1 MAQSDENQPFGPSD
15 ASSHASRALVERQA
29 TLPSTQV
36 IQDWLTDDDEEDSIN
51 LRQYWAVIMRR
62 KWTVLTFFAIVVVAG
77 MTATYLTTPIYRAT
91 TTLQIDQEEA
101 KVVQYEQVQ
110 SNAQSSWNT
119 EEYMRTQQEVL
130 RSRAIAERVVN
141 ELNLVEHP
149 LFNGKP
155 KESGLS
161 KLLPWSKR
169 GNPEKEAST
178 ETSIALADKVRGITG
193 AVQGSL
199 TVEPVANSRLLRVSF
214 DSPDAKLTAQVA
226 NAIASVFINHNLAR
240 RMDATAYA
248 KTFLQD
254 RLQQVQAKLEDSEKA
269 LVAFAR
275 QEELIKTTGGENG
288 GDSVDTQVLQG
299 FTGALTQAQQERIK
313 AESLYNSVQGTSI
326 DALSEVTDNKTIQGL
341 KERKSKLEADYQE
354 NLKIYKPAYPKM
366 QQLQSQINETQDA
379 INAEIQNIRAAIKTR
394 YQAALAQEVALSSKV
409 QESKRGI
416 LSEQDRSIQYNILK
430 REVETNRQLYE
441 GLLQRL
447 KEVGVAGGVGTNNI
461 SVVDKAEVPDGPY
474 KPDPRRNLMIAIFL
488 GLAGGIGLAFLFEHL
503 DDTIKQAEDLEQILG
518 LPVLGVIPFSR
529 AQTGGKLYHENYDT
543 RSHFSEAHRSLRTAL
558 QFSTPEGMP
567 KVLMVTSTSMGEG
580 KSTTALSLAMQVAQA
595 GKKVLIIDSDLRKAS
610 LHTNLELE
618 NQTGLTNYLAGSAK
632 PVDITSNTE
641 VPNLFAITSGPLPPN
656 PAELIGSSKMVSL
669 LSLASEKFDHVIV
682 DGPPVL
688 GLADA
693 PLLGSIA
700 DATILVVEVGGTRR
714 DFARGAVKRLRGTR
728 THLIGG
734 VLTKMRSRGHTYD
747 YYYSGH
753 YYQYGGNSEMQQLT

>member
-1 MAQSDENQPFGPSD
+1 MAQSDENQPFGPAAARQSG
-15 ASSHASRALVERQA
+15 ALVERRQS
-29 TLPSTQV
+29 LPSTEV
-36 IQDWLTDDDEEDSIN
+36 IRDWMAEEEEEDSIN

-77 MTATYLTTPIYRAT
+77 MTATYLTTPIYRAS

-101 KVVQYEQVQ
+101 KIVQYEQVQ
-110 SNAQSSWNT
+110 SAAQTGWDT
-119 EEYMRTQQEVL
+119 AEYMRTQQEVL
-130 RSRAIAERVVN
+130 RSRAIAERVVT
-141 ELNLVEHP
+141 ELNLTEHP
-149 LFNGKP
+149 MFNAPP
-155 KESGLS
+155 KKSGLS
-161 KLLPWSKR
+161 RWLPWL
-169 GNPEKEAST
+169 NNEKPAKQ
-178 ETSIALADKVRGITG
+178 ETTLTSSALADKVRDIAGV
-193 AVQGSL
+193 VQGGLS
-199 TVEPVANSRLLRVSF
+199 VEPVANSRLLRVSF
-214 DSPDAKLTAQVA
+214 DSPDAKLASQVA
-226 NAIASVFINHNLAR
+226 NSIASVFINHNLAR

-275 QEELIKTTGGENG
+275 QEELIKASSEKE
-288 GDSVDTQVLQG
+288 GDVNTQVLSG
-299 FTGALTQAQQERIK
+299 FTDALTQAQQERIK
-313 AESLYNSVQGTSI
+313 AEALYNSTQGVSI
-326 DALSEVTDNKTIQGL
+326 EALPEVMENKTIQAL
-341 KERKSKLEADYQE
+341 KDRIQKLEADYQE
-354 NLKIYKPAYPKM
+354 NLKVYKPAYPKM
-366 QQLQSQINETQDA
+366 QQLQTQISETRDA
-379 INAEIQNIRAAIKTR
+379 INAELQNVRSSIKAR
-394 YQAALAQEVALSSKV
+394 YQAAAAQEAALSAKV
-409 QESKRGI
+409 RESKQGI

-461 SVVDKAEVPDGPY
+461 SIVDRAETPGGPY
-474 KPDPRRNLMIAIFL
+474 KPNPRRNLMIAIFL

-503 DDTIKQAEDLEQILG
+503 DDTIKGADELEQLFG

-529 AQTGGKLYHENYDT
+529 TQTGGKLFQENFDT
-543 RSHFSEAHRSLRTAL
+543 RSHFAEAHRSLRTAL

-567 KVLMVTSTSMGEG
+567 KVLMITSTSMGEG
-580 KSTTALSLAMQVAQA
+580 KSTTALSLAMQLAQA

-610 LHTNLELE
+610 LHTNLELD
-618 NQTGLTNYLAGSAK
+618 NQTGLTNYLAGDAK
-632 PVDITSNTE
+632 PVDITSTTE
-641 VPNLFAITSGPLPPN
+641 VPNLYAIPSGPLPPN
-656 PAELIGSSKMVSL
+656 PAELIGSSKMVAL
-669 LSLASEKFDHVIV
+669 LSLAAEKFDAVIV

-714 DFARGAVKRLRGTR
+714 DFAKGAVKRLRSTR

-753 YYQYGGNSEMQQLT
+753 YYQYGGRAEVQQLT